1 MTFDY
6 MESFHE
12 GHAYNCFV
20 ADILRQFGVPDVE
33 VPELW
38 DAENVAQRMDKTIN
52 EKDVLVDDLVLEV
65 KSRNLKFEDIG
76 SFPYEKI
83 LIDTVDG
90 LEKKAVKPFA
100 YVIVSQ
106 ITGKMFAIAG
116 ATKDYWTVGD
126 IHDPYRNV
134 DYQAYFVTKR
144 HCRPF
149 IDLVDILL
157 ERASD
162 RASEV

>member
-1 MTFDY
+1 MSFDY
-6 MESFHE
+6 MDSFHQ

-38 DAENVAQRMDKTIN
+38 DAENAEQRMDKTIN
-52 EKDVLVDDLVLEV
+52 EKDVLVGGLVLEV
-65 KSRNLKFEDIG
+65 KSRNLKFENIE

-90 LEKKAVKPFA
+90 YDKKAVKPFA
-100 YVIVSQ
+100 YVMVSQ
-106 ITGKMFAIAG
+106 ITGKMFALAG
-116 ATKDYWTVGD
+116 ANKENWTVGD
-126 IHDPYRNV
+126 IHDAHRNV

>member
-6 MESFHE
+6 MKAFHE
-12 GHAYNCFV
+12 GHAYNIYV
-20 ADILRQFGVPDVE
+20 ADLLKHFGVPDVQ
-33 VPELW
+33 VPEIW
-38 DAENVAQRMDKTIN
+38 DAENAEQRMDKTIN

-65 KSRNLKFEDIG
+65 KSRNLKFEDIE

-90 LEKKAVKPFA
+90 FDKKAVKPFA
-100 YVIVSQ
+100 YVMVSQ

-116 ATKDYWTVGD
+116 ASKEHWTIGE
-126 IHDPYRNV
+126 IHDPHRNV
-134 DYQAYFVTKR
+134 DYQAYFATKR

-157 ERASD
+157 ERASG
-162 RASEV
+162 RATEV

>member
-1 MTFDY
+1 MSFDY
-6 MESFHE
+6 MKAFHE
-12 GHAYNCFV
+12 GHAYNMYV
-20 ADILRQFGVPDVE
+20 ADLLKHFGVPDVQ
-33 VPELW
+33 VPEMWL
-38 DAENVAQRMDKTIN
+38 AENAEQRMDKTIN

-65 KSRNLKFEDIG
+65 KSRNLKFEDIE

-90 LEKKAVKPFA
+90 FDKKAIKPFA
-100 YVIVSQ
+100 YVMVSQ

-116 ATKDYWTVGD
+116 ASKEHWTIGE
-126 IHDPYRNV
+126 IHDPHRNV
-134 DYQAYFVTKR
+134 DYQAYFATKR

-157 ERASD
+157 ERASG
-162 RASEV
+162 RATEV

>member
-1 MTFDY
+1 
-6 MESFHE
+6 
-12 GHAYNCFV
+12 
-20 ADILRQFGVPDVE
+20 
-33 VPELW
+33 
-38 DAENVAQRMDKTIN
+38 MDKTIN

-65 KSRNLKFEDIG
+65 KSRNLKFEDIE

-90 LEKKAVKPFA
+90 FDKKAVKPFA
-100 YVIVSQ
+100 YVMVSQ

-116 ATKDYWTVGD
+116 ASKEHWTVGE
-126 IHDPYRNV
+126 IHDPHRNV
-134 DYQAYFVTKR
+134 DYQAYFATKR

-157 ERASD
+157 ERASG
-162 RASEV
+162 RATEV